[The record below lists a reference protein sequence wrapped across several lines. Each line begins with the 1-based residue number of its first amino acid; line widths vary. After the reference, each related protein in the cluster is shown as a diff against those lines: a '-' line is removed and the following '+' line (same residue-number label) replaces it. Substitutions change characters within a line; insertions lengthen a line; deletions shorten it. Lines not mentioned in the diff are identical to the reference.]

1 MLWNRRMEFSKL
13 TATPKLES
21 LPPTLHELT
30 RSCTGVEYQTGTFPN
45 NIKEVE
51 SSKVTTN
58 VGHT

>member
-1 MLWNRRMEFSKL
+1 MEFGKL